1 MVGDGNPIGIMTGG
15 AYGLALP
22 DLLDA
27 RHLLAESPGW
37 PSWRIDHRFPPSA
50 DAENGKEVLTDERA
64 RLRLSGGGFVEID
77 RKRRSSVLVLPTRP
91 RDTEVVHPYLG
102 LTAAT
107 AARWRRWCTFHAG
120 ALVTGRSAWGIL
132 GPKGAGKSTFL
143 AWFAGLDGGAA
154 LTDDVLVVDRSGQA
168 LSGPRCIDLRRDAAD
183 RFGPAE
189 ALGMVG
195 ARERWRLTIGSAP
208 ASAPLRGWI
217 QLQWG
222 ETTELQPL
230 SPSATFSAI
239 TGNLALRI
247 LPPDPEDLLELAAL
261 PAWRLVRP
269 RNFDALRDLEP
280 VLRRI
285 LVADV
290 PEA

>member
-1 MVGDGNPIGIMTGG
+1 MTGG

-37 PSWRIDHRFPPSA
+37 PSWRIDHRFPSSA

-195 ARERWRLTIGSAP
+195 
-208 ASAPLRGWI
+208 
-217 QLQWG
+217 
-222 ETTELQPL
+222 
-230 SPSATFSAI
+230 
-239 TGNLALRI
+239 
-247 LPPDPEDLLELAAL
+247 PESDGG
-261 PAWRLVRP
+261 
-269 RNFDALRDLEP
+269 
-280 VLRRI
+280 
-285 LVADV
+285 
-290 PEA
+290 

>member
-1 MVGDGNPIGIMTGG
+1 MTGG

-37 PSWRIDHRFPPSA
+37 PSWRIDHRVPSSA

-77 RKRRSSVLVLPTRP
+77 RKRRSSVLVLSTRP

-132 GPKGAGKSTFL
+132 GPKGAGRTAPFS
-143 AWFAGLDGGAA
+143 
-154 LTDDVLVVDRSGQA
+154 
-168 LSGPRCIDLRRDAAD
+168 P
-183 RFGPAE
+183 
-189 ALGMVG
+189 
-195 ARERWRLTIGSAP
+195 GS
-208 ASAPLRGWI
+208 
-217 QLQWG
+217 
-222 ETTELQPL
+222 
-230 SPSATFSAI
+230 
-239 TGNLALRI
+239 
-247 LPPDPEDLLELAAL
+247 
-261 PAWRLVRP
+261 PAWTVERP
-269 RNFDALRDLEP
+269 
-280 VLRRI
+280 
-285 LVADV
+285 
-290 PEA
+290 